1 MHIRAVWAYDE
12 EDHPLSE
19 RGIEQR
25 NHALLR
31 RYREF
36 RRGADAVTAAWRA
49 HPEVI
54 AVSLIGSVAR
64 VPWKEVPRFGPY
76 RRARVALWH
85 ECKDV
90 DLALWLEHLDSL
102 DGLRRAKARALRTLW
117 DEASIG
123 IASHQV
129 DVFILEPGTDRYLG
143 RLCDF
148 NTCPKGKA
156 ECRVPGC
163 GEVTLLRQ
171 HEGFRW
177 RVASGEPGRGSCGPA
192 VRTRDGAAAPRE
204 RCAVSQGRCWVTGCR
219 TEWGFCNAHQH
230 RAGCVCA
237 TPSWILDDKQSSVL
251 CS

>member
-1 MHIRAVWAYDE
+1 MRMAWVHDE

-19 RGIEQR
+19 RGIKQR

-31 RYREF
+31 RYREL
-36 RRGADAVTAAWRA
+36 RRGAEAVTAAWRV

-64 VPWKEVPRFGPY
+64 APWKEVPRFAPY

-129 DVFILEPGTDRYLG
+129 DVFIFGPVSGRYLG

-148 NTCPKGKA
+148 NACPKGKV

-163 GEVTLLRQ
+163 GDVALLRQ

-177 RVASGEPGRGSCGPA
+177 RSESLAEGRA
-192 VRTRDGAAAPRE
+192 VRLFERATGLHRRAAELPLLEAD
-204 RCAVSQGRCWVTGCR
+204 TG
-219 TEWGFCNAHQH
+219 
-230 RAGCVCA
+230 
-237 TPSWILDDKQSSVL
+237 
-251 CS
+251 

>member
-1 MHIRAVWAYDE
+1 MRMARAYDE

-36 RRGADAVTAAWRA
+36 RRGADAVAAAWRT

-64 VPWKEVPRFGPY
+64 APWKEVPRFAPY

-129 DVFILEPGTDRYLG
+129 DVFILEPVTDRYLG

-148 NTCPKGKA
+148 NACPKGKA

-163 GEVTLLRQ
+163 GNVALLRQ

-177 RVASGEPGRGSCGPA
+177 RPESLAEGRA
-192 VRTRDGAAAPRE
+192 VRLSE
-204 RCAVSQGRCWVTGCR
+204 RSTGLQR
-219 TEWGFCNAHQH
+219 
-230 RAGCVCA
+230 RASDLPLLEVDAG
-237 TPSWILDDKQSSVL
+237 
-251 CS
+251 

>member
-1 MHIRAVWAYDE
+1 MHMTRFHDE
-12 EDHPLSE
+12 EPHPLSE
-19 RGIEQR
+19 RGIEQENR
-25 NHALLR
+25 MLLR

-36 RRGADAVTAAWRA
+36 RRGADAVTKAWRKR
-49 HPEVI
+49 PEVI

-64 VPWKEVPRFGPY
+64 APWKEVPRFAPY

-85 ECKDV
+85 ECKDL
-90 DLALWLEHLDSL
+90 DLAVWLDHLDSL
-102 DGLRRAKARALRTLW
+102 DRLRRMRARALRTLW

-129 DVFILEPGTDRYLG
+129 DVFIIEPVTDRYLG

-148 NTCPKGKA
+148 NSCPKGKV

-177 RVASGEPGRGSCGPA
+177 RSESLAE
-192 VRTRDGAAAPRE
+192 D
-204 RCAVSQGRCWVTGCR
+204 
-219 TEWGFCNAHQH
+219 
-230 RAGCVCA
+230 
-237 TPSWILDDKQSSVL
+237 SSVRL
-251 CS
+251 FDRAANLHRRAADLPLFESPMRGEKADDCPWSE

>member
-1 MHIRAVWAYDE
+1 MRMARVHDE
-12 EDHPLSE
+12 EHHPLSK
-19 RGIEQR
+19 RGIEQQ
-25 NHALLR
+25 NQALLR

-36 RRGADAVTAAWRA
+36 RRGADAVTKAWQTCS
-49 HPEVI
+49 EVI
-54 AVSLIGSVAR
+54 AASLIGSVAR
-64 VPWKEVPRFGPY
+64 APWKEVPRFAPY

-90 DLALWLEHLDSL
+90 DLALWLDHLNSL
-102 DGLRRAKARALRTLW
+102 DGLRRARARALHTLW

-123 IASHQV
+123 IALHQV
-129 DVFILEPGTDRYLG
+129 DVFILEPVTDRYLG

-177 RVASGEPGRGSCGPA
+177 RSESLAEDRS
-192 VRTRDGAAAPRE
+192 VRLFDRAMKLH
-204 RCAVSQGRCWVTGCR
+204 RCAADLPLF
-219 TEWGFCNAHQH
+219 E
-230 RAGCVCA
+230 
-237 TPSWILDDKQSSVL
+237 
-251 CS
+251 

>member
-1 MHIRAVWAYDE
+1 MRMAWVHDE

-36 RRGADAVTAAWRA
+36 RRGADAVAAAWWA

-64 VPWKEVPRFGPY
+64 APWKEVPRFGPY
-76 RRARVALWH
+76 RRAWVALWH

-117 DEASIG
+117 DKAAIG
-123 IASHQV
+123 IASH
-129 DVFILEPGTDRYLG
+129 
-143 RLCDF
+143 
-148 NTCPKGKA
+148 
-156 ECRVPGC
+156 
-163 GEVTLLRQ
+163 
-171 HEGFRW
+171 
-177 RVASGEPGRGSCGPA
+177 
-192 VRTRDGAAAPRE
+192 
-204 RCAVSQGRCWVTGCR
+204 
-219 TEWGFCNAHQH
+219 
-230 RAGCVCA
+230 
-237 TPSWILDDKQSSVL
+237 
-251 CS
+251 

>member
-1 MHIRAVWAYDE
+1 MIEPVARVRIELRE

-31 RYREF
+31 RYREL
-36 RRGADAVTAAWRA
+36 RHGADAVTAAWRV

-64 VPWKEVPRFGPY
+64 APWKEVPRFAPY

-129 DVFILEPGTDRYLG
+129 DVFILEPVTGRYRG

-148 NTCPKGKA
+148 NACPKGKI

-163 GEVTLLRQ
+163 GDVALLRQ

-177 RVASGEPGRGSCGPA
+177 RSESLAEGRA
-192 VRTRDGAAAPRE
+192 VRLFERATGLHRRAAELPLLEAD
-204 RCAVSQGRCWVTGCR
+204 SG
-219 TEWGFCNAHQH
+219 
-230 RAGCVCA
+230 
-237 TPSWILDDKQSSVL
+237 
-251 CS
+251 

>member
-1 MHIRAVWAYDE
+1 MHMARIHDE
-12 EDHPLSE
+12 GHHPLSE
-19 RGIEQR
+19 RGVEQQ
-25 NHALLR
+25 NQMLLR

-36 RRGADAVTAAWRA
+36 RRGADAVTEAWRT
-49 HPEVI
+49 HSEVI

-64 VPWKEVPRFGPY
+64 TPWKEVPHFAPY

-90 DLALWLEHLDSL
+90 DLALWLDHLDSL
-102 DGLRRAKARALRTLW
+102 DGLRRARARALRTLW
-117 DEASIG
+117 EVASIG

-129 DVFILEPGTDRYLG
+129 DVFVLEPVTDRYLG

-177 RVASGEPGRGSCGPA
+177 RSESLAEARSVRLFDRAVKLHRRAVDLPLFESPMRGDEAHDGPW
-192 VRTRDGAAAPRE
+192 DE
-204 RCAVSQGRCWVTGCR
+204 
-219 TEWGFCNAHQH
+219 
-230 RAGCVCA
+230 
-237 TPSWILDDKQSSVL
+237 
-251 CS
+251 